1 MLVVLVVI
9 VIGSARSSLGD
20 EIVPIG
26 KILGNTPMFAN
37 HLTTFR
43 GVVTRLDPLP
53 RILTKN
59 CYAQDRYRAVI
70 EDNTGSI
77 EAIVC
82 GAPLDEHGPISPGAR
97 VVLRA

>member
-1 MLVVLVVI
+1 
-9 VIGSARSSLGD
+9 
-20 EIVPIG
+20 
-26 KILGNTPMFAN
+26 MFAN

-97 VVLRA
+97 VVLRALILVTEGVAGQPTVLADGVRMERAIERP